1 VMNSAGSAQ
10 EEREISTWVD
20 LVVLLTAAF
29 LMVLVTSWK
38 KTKYLRLEKLNRK
51 GTMILY
57 MVPRNTV

>member
-29 LMVLVTSWK
+29 LMVLVTS
-38 KTKYLRLEKLNRK
+38 
-51 GTMILY
+51 
-57 MVPRNTV
+57 